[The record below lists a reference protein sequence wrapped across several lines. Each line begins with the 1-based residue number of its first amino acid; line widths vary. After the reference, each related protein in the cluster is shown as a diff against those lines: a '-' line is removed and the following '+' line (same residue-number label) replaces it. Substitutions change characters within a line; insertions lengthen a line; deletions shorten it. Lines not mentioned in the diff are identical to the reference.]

1 MQSSLVQGDPS
12 PGTKDA
18 PPRMKPSLLRIQRTP
33 SKPMPSL
40 PIDAEDSGFLSRW
53 SRRKAMVRQGAD
65 VQDVAPP
72 TVAEA
77 PVIVPVPVPV
87 NVVEEATPLVV
98 RAAPEVADSVP
109 APATVEAEP
118 ALTLDDVAALT
129 RDSNFAR
136 FVRPGV
142 QPEVK
147 NAALS
152 KLFTDPH
159 FNVMDRLDTYIDDY
173 GKPDPLPEGMLRQM
187 LQAHVLGLFDHEK
200 THEKTHEKEDEDKS
214 KNKPTGPTT
223 DLADDVQ
230 PACDAAPP
238 TELPADENTDLQL
251 QPDDGAGRP
260 GAESGA
266 GQNAGC
272 AH

>member
-1 MQSSLVQGDPS
+1 
-12 PGTKDA
+12 
-18 PPRMKPSLLRIQRTP
+18 
-33 SKPMPSL
+33 MPSL
-40 PIDAEDSGFLSRW
+40 PTLPTDTEDSGFLSRW
-53 SRRKAMVRQGAD
+53 SRRKAVVRQGDAAEMAPTA
-65 VQDVAPP
+65 VAGAVVVAP
-72 TVAEA
+72 VL
-77 PVIVPVPVPV
+77 VPVPIPESTSAI
-87 NVVEEATPLVV
+87 EEPLSLAAQAEPAVAGGATPPA
-98 RAAPEVADSVP
+98 AAP
-109 APATVEAEP
+109 AEP

-142 QPEVK
+142 QPDVK